1 MTPQPDKLP
10 APQRTSQT
18 TAEPPV
24 RLLSLKGNRA
34 LIAVLGGKGSAG
46 KTAGALKIGVTEPRR
61 GEDYKARKMA
71 G

>member
-1 MTPQPDKLP
+1 MTPQPNKLP

-18 TAEPPV
+18 TAAPV
-24 RLLSLKGNRA
+24 RLLSLKANRA

-61 GEDYKARKMA
+61 GEDYKTRKMA